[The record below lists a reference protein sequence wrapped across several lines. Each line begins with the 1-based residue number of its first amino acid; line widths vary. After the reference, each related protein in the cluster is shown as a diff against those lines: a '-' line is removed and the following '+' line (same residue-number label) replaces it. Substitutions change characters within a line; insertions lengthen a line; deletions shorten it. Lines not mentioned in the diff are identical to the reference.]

1 MVESNSRMYCN
12 CYTSSLPAKRARNKS
27 LLSFSDEEE
36 EEHEDSP
43 QLVKKQFGKDPAV
56 LTEFLPDED
65 MKTSEEEERKI
76 LVEEYKN
83 EQERIKGEI

>member
-1 MVESNSRMYCN
+1 M
-12 CYTSSLPAKRARNKS
+12 
-27 LLSFSDEEE
+27 SFSDEEE
-36 EEHEDSP
+36 EGQEDSP

-65 MKTSEEEERKI
+65 RKTNEDEERKRLI
-76 LVEEYKN
+76 EEYKK